1 MDIHKEEVREKK
13 LLLFNLRGEALILTG
28 VNLEIS
34 RLFRQ

>member
-28 VNLEIS
+28 VDCFGFAVLI
-34 RLFRQ
+34 